1 MEPIRE
7 ADVQTQPGKR
17 LAESPKRQKK
27 SGKTGKI
34 IVCAAAAA
42 VVVFY
47 GACCVLAHTSST
59 YFPHTHINGVDV
71 SGKTQADAASAIETA
86 LRGRTIDL
94 TLEGESDPF
103 TTVFMSDLLD
113 EPPVDPDGIT
123 AVYDRQHSGLFSG
136 GWQYLRHLVSS
147 GSEVLSYQWNEDG
160 LNSWVSMRP
169 MSWVA

>member
-27 SGKTGKI
+27 IGKTGKI
-34 IVCAAAAA
+34 IACAAAAA

-47 GACCVLAHTSST
+47 GTCCVLAHTSST

-71 SGKTQADAASAIETA
+71 SGKNQDGAIIA
-86 LRGRTIDL
+86 MQLSLGSQTIDL
-94 TLEGESDPF
+94 TLEGESQPF
-103 TTVFMSDLLD
+103 TTVLMSDLLD
-113 EPPVDPDGIT
+113 QQPVDSDGVI

-136 GWQYLRHLVSS
+136 GWQYMRHLFSTS
-147 GSEVLSYQWNEDG
+147 NEVLPYQWDENG
-160 LNSWVSMRP
+160 LSSCI
-169 MSWVA
+169 SEIQQ